1 MAIQVSLQLEE
12 QAIANWRTN
21 GEMGATFVV
30 PSRLMH
36 LKNELFYLCVL
47 LERAKVIMALKNSSH
62 LEQNLKEDF
71 SLRIMQF

>member
-1 MAIQVSLQLEE
+1 MEKWVLPLLCLL
-12 QAIANWRTN
+12 
-21 GEMGATFVV
+21 VC
-30 PSRLMH
+30 MH

-71 SLRIMQF
+71 SLRIMQL